1 MLNAQKILVIKL
13 GALGDFIQAAGPFE
27 AIRKHHSGENI
38 TLLTSENYLDLAK
51 ASPWFDHVKI
61 DHKPN
66 ILQISKWLKLREWMS
81 NAQFTRIYDLQ
92 TSDRSSFYYKL
103 ISPINKSDP
112 KPDWSGI
119 ASGCSHPHNN
129 PKRDFMHTI
138 DRQAEQLRLAGIDNI
153 PPINFSWMNSDIK
166 HFGLDEKYVLI
177 VPGGA
182 SHRLSKRWPSK
193 YYKELINYFISKK
206 TQVVLIGGE
215 EEKVLLNGLA
225 MPEKSCISLAGATTL
240 RHIFSLARESMVTIG
255 NDTGP
260 MHIAAASGCKT
271 IVLYT
276 SASDPALCAQRGNDV
291 KIIQKDNISD
301 IKPNQIIKSLGLRER

>member
-27 AIRKHHSGENI
+27 AIRKHHSDENI

-61 DHKPN
+61 DHKPK
-66 ILQISKWLKLREWMS
+66 ILQISKWLKLREWIR

-103 ISPINKSDP
+103 VRPINKSDP

-129 PKRDFMHTI
+129 PKRDLMHTI

-153 PPINFSWMNSDIK
+153 PPINFSWMKNW
-166 HFGLDEKYVLI
+166 YM
-177 VPGGA
+177 
-182 SHRLSKRWPSK
+182 R
-193 YYKELINYFISKK
+193 
-206 TQVVLIGGE
+206 
-215 EEKVLLNGLA
+215 
-225 MPEKSCISLAGATTL
+225 
-240 RHIFSLARESMVTIG
+240 
-255 NDTGP
+255 TG
-260 MHIAAASGCKT
+260 
-271 IVLYT
+271 
-276 SASDPALCAQRGNDV
+276 Q
-291 KIIQKDNISD
+291 
-301 IKPNQIIKSLGLRER
+301 